1 MKISLASKLV
11 IGGLFLTMFSNFE
24 CKKEVIDQ
32 LCSKER
38 QLFLPVDNKSGT
50 VTYIAEFQVYAIL
63 LDNNITAVVCKL
75 DPSLQKEG
83 QKVTVSGTLKY
94 FNPDEVILTKGK
106 ISNAYFLELKSIK

>member
-1 MKISLASKLV
+1 MKFSIARAV
-11 IGGLFLTMFSNFE
+11 VVGGLFLTMFANFE

-38 QLFLPVDNKSGT
+38 QLFLPIENKSGT

-63 LDNNITAVVCKL
+63 LENNVTAVVCKL

-83 QKVTVSGTLKY
+83 TKVVVSGTLKY
-94 FNPDEVILTKGK
+94 FNTDEVILTKGK
-106 ISNAYFLELKSIK
+106 LSNVYFLDLKSIK